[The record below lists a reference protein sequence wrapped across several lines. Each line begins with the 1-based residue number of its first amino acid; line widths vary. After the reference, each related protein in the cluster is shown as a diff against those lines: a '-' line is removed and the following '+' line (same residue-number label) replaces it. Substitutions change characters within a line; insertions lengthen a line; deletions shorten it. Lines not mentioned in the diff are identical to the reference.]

1 MQKTDNHE
9 FGGENDHTNF
19 KQSYLGLRVT
29 KSSSG
34 YFDRKLE
41 KRRTRWYSKCGK
53 IESVNCSKMQN
64 TDKTQI
70 QVKNRLCR
78 LQIVI
83 PQATSNEIGPAIAQW
98 NVETEEK
105 KPKRF

>member
-1 MQKTDNHE
+1 
-9 FGGENDHTNF
+9 
-19 KQSYLGLRVT
+19 
-29 KSSSG
+29 
-34 YFDRKLE
+34 
-41 KRRTRWYSKCGK
+41 
-53 IESVNCSKMQN
+53 MQN

-78 LQIVI
+78 LQTVI

-98 NVETEEK
+98 NGETEEK